1 LRVGSR
7 FYACSGFSFALG
19 SKKENGREKLP
30 AVSRG
35 TAATAYLQPSYFS
48 PAVPPLK
55 PKD

>member
-1 LRVGSR
+1 MLAPA
-7 FYACSGFSFALG
+7 FLALG